1 MPNGANCGELLT
13 VVLASMGIILI
24 SVLRDFLI
32 MNLLS
37 SFSEKQEAGVAFSFT
52 MKCEGNEARGAD
64 SSGAPREDVL
74 PGGAPASAS
83 YPSSSHHTR
92 RRTDTKS
99 PLYQKRQEKNM
110 KILGKKSSRIAE

>member
-52 MKCEGNEARGAD
+52 MKCEGNKARGAD

-92 RRTDTKS
+92 RTDTGKS
-99 PLYQKRQEKNM
+99 LYQKRQEKNM

>member
-1 MPNGANCGELLT
+1 MPKGANCRELLT

-52 MKCEGNEARGAD
+52 VKCEGNEARGAD

-92 RRTDTKS
+92 RTDTKS